1 MKVYECLEK
10 DSTLPLDVILNSAN
24 TSMDSYIKAL
34 KNSSKGTTVVLKR
47 KPCEFKI
54 NPYNHDLMKAWQ
66 ANMDIQ
72 FMKQLSRSVVFL
84 NTNAAKE
91 RINVLKPL
99 EDLKMMNDE
108 DEDVFQ
114 KSIID
119 RYIHRP
125 PELENMCFAEFGAKY
140 TVIYKDENQDSLP
153 LMSDNTSTLHTIKLT
168 NNYGTMHKRSRE
180 AIIRFHQPNKDK
192 NCNEFFRTKLM
203 LYLPWRNESTDL
215 LGGHRDYTS
224 HYQHCQEIIL
234 TNEKNYTANLE
245 DLTEYLQLLNETGP
259 PQHVWSNLAPS
270 VEANRIQDE
279 ADGYEL

>member
-1 MKVYECLEK
+1 
-10 DSTLPLDVILNSAN
+10 
-24 TSMDSYIKAL
+24 
-34 KNSSKGTTVVLKR
+34 
-47 KPCEFKI
+47 
-54 NPYNHDLMKAWQ
+54 
-66 ANMDIQ
+66 MDIQ
-72 FMKQLSRSVVFL
+72 FIIDAYACVMYVASYMMKNERGMCELLKQVGRESRSEDITKQLKQLRSAFLHNREVSAQEAAYRLLLIPMKQLSRSVVFL

-140 TVIYKDENQDSLP
+140 TVIYKDESQDSLP

-192 NCNEFFRTKLM
+192 NCNEFF
-203 LYLPWRNESTDL
+203 
-215 LGGHRDYTS
+215 
-224 HYQHCQEIIL
+224 
-234 TNEKNYTANLE
+234 
-245 DLTEYLQLLNETGP
+245 
-259 PQHVWSNLAPS
+259 
-270 VEANRIQDE
+270 
-279 ADGYEL
+279 